1 MAGIGDMGP
10 EAVYCFHMEPT
21 CVSHLPQDFFL
32 LCTLTVPLRHHRS
45 TSTALLSF
53 VRKTNHQL
61 HYIVFSMCFS
71 SINGLQ
77 SFVTNGCKSAFDAYK
92 GKAAAKPKC
101 RVPIRCVYHLLRDG
115 CGSSMIHRASF
126 DYPLRF
132 IMRRWD
138 LCNASDTL
146 ARSMCKLWHQWDIF
160 YSVERLSAS
169 LKTSSRFLCALH
181 WQGHIIHMRTC
192 VHSNTPQSNHHRA
205 HLLHDEP
212 SVRPSRNIFG
222 WHCFILKLEG
232 DKWMKLFSQG
242 HVPLTHV
249 RLVGLQVNS
258 RLNPGHLVSWWW
270 FVLLQII

>member
-1 MAGIGDMGP
+1 M
-10 EAVYCFHMEPT
+10 
-21 CVSHLPQDFFL
+21 CVSPTQRWLWFLHDSSGFFW
-32 LCTLTVPLRHHRS
+32 
-45 TSTALLSF
+45 LSF
-53 VRKTNHQL
+53 AIYNAD
-61 HYIVFSMCFS
+61 S
-71 SINGLQ
+71 
-77 SFVTNGCKSAFDAYK
+77 
-92 GKAAAKPKC
+92 
-101 RVPIRCVYHLLRDG
+101 
-115 CGSSMIHRASF
+115 
-126 DYPLRF
+126 
-132 IMRRWD
+132 RWD

>member
-1 MAGIGDMGP
+1 MLDTHRCTPCMMAGIGDMGP

-21 CVSHLPQDFFL
+21 YVSHLPQDFFL

-132 IMRRWD
+132 IMRTVGGISAMLVIHWHGA
-138 LCNASDTL
+138 CANSD
-146 ARSMCKLWHQWDIF
+146 IN
-160 YSVERLSAS
+160 E
-169 LKTSSRFLCALH
+169 TSS
-181 WQGHIIHMRTC
+181 T
-192 VHSNTPQSNHHRA
+192 V
-205 HLLHDEP
+205 
-212 SVRPSRNIFG
+212 
-222 WHCFILKLEG
+222 LKG
-232 DKWMKLFSQG
+232 
-242 HVPLTHV
+242 
-249 RLVGLQVNS
+249 
-258 RLNPGHLVSWWW
+258 
-270 FVLLQII
+270 